1 MRIRQAMT
9 VICLLATGTQLPDT
23 SHAQAQESDPELPRY
38 EVELIVFRHLDQS
51 QNTPE
56 VALPQ
61 IAQPDPIDDPLPSD
75 RPNLAADEANTEFS
89 DTQSPESLEPIE
101 MMPETV
107 IFTPLTDESATMD
120 PIYARLLKLD
130 AYEPLT
136 QLGWSQ
142 QALNRA
148 DALAYEVPAVVT
160 DTTGVSGAV
169 TLYKE
174 RYLHL
179 KLELNFNEGLVEA
192 SEDGSRAYTQS
203 NTFTLKESRRIRG
216 TNAHYFDHPEF
227 GVIAS
232 IRKEQ
237 TAEKP
242 QTQAND

>member
-1 MRIRQAMT
+1 MRIRQAIT
-9 VICLLATGTQLPDT
+9 VICLLATGAQLPDT

-51 QNTPE
+51 RNTPE
-56 VALPQ
+56 MALPR
-61 IAQPDPIDDPLPSD
+61 IAQPDPIDDTLPPD
-75 RPNLAADEANTEFS
+75 GPDLAADEANTE
-89 DTQSPESLEPIE
+89 SPEPIE

-107 IFTPLTDESATMD
+107 IFTPLTDKSATLD

-142 QALNRA
+142 QALHRN
-148 DALAYEVPAVVT
+148 DALAYEVPAAVT
-160 DTTGVSGAV
+160 DTTGISGAV

-179 KLELNFNEGLVEA
+179 KLELNLSQGLVEA
-192 SEDGSRAYTQS
+192 SEDGSRAYQGT
-203 NTFTLKESRRIRG
+203 TFTLKESRRIRG
-216 TNAHYFDHPEF
+216 TKAHYFDHPEF

-232 IRKEQ
+232 VRKEK
-237 TAEKP
+237 TDEKP
-242 QTQAND
+242 

>member
-1 MRIRQAMT
+1 MT
-9 VICLLATGTQLPDT
+9 VICLLATGAQLPDT

-56 VALPQ
+56 MALPR
-61 IAQPDPIDDPLPSD
+61 IAQPDPIDDTLPPD
-75 RPNLAADEANTEFS
+75 GPDLAADEANTEFS
-89 DTQSPESLEPIE
+89 DTENSESLEPIE

-107 IFTPLTDESATMD
+107 IFTPLTDKSATLD

-142 QALNRA
+142 QALNRN
-148 DALAYEVPAVVT
+148 DALAYEVPAAVT
-160 DTTGVSGAV
+160 DTTGISGAV

-179 KLELNFNEGLVEA
+179 KLELNLSQGLVET

-203 NTFTLKESRRIRG
+203 NTVTLKESRRIRG
-216 TNAHYFDHPEF
+216 TNAHYFDHPKF

-232 IRKEQ
+232 IRKEK
-237 TAEKP
+237 TDKKP
-242 QTQAND
+242 